1 MRANEFISEGIW
13 DKMKSAVGGTK
24 PQDPPTDPINI
35 NNRESDADS
44 HLAKIKTNRWLSD
57 YDHLTNYN
65 GLDIG
70 IDIQDKLVSVDAYT
84 SAPEGM
90 RVGLVQ
96 FSRNGKNLISNQ
108 LYVDEKW
115 RGRGIANALYDFA
128 KTQGFN
134 IMASSNQTNDGKAFW
149 KKNRG
154 KERVWEEEVN
164 EMALPTDWD
173 PTELGHDKTFKS
185 RLEYA
190 KNRAPK
196 LGGGSSRIAFTI
208 PDNGRPTVLK
218 IAKNKKG
225 LAQNEAEVDILTDGY
240 IKNLD
245 IVIPLIDYDK
255 VNEQPIWLQTELA
268 QKASEKQLCDIM
280 KSGKYLFHLTT
291 YASSL
296 IGNPDGW
303 AMGRVRE
310 HLKSLS
316 SEDLEIFKE
325 YASEIATLL
334 QATNLKYGDL
344 DRAANWGLYKGR
356 PVIIDLGFTDSVA
369 ELY

>member
-1 MRANEFISEGIW
+1 MRAREFITESQYWYTDYEQV
-13 DKMKSAVGGTK
+13 VG
-24 PQDPPTDPINI
+24 
-35 NNRESDADS
+35 
-44 HLAKIKTNRWLSD
+44 
-57 YDHLTNYN
+57 YN
-65 GLDIG
+65 GIVMGINELDWVVEIYALTPDG
-70 IDIQDKLVSVDAYT
+70 KVMG
-84 SAPEGM
+84 E
-90 RVGLVQ
+90 VQ
-96 FSRNGKNLISNQ
+96 FERKGNDLVADGL
-108 LYVDEKW
+108 LVYPKW
-115 RGRGIANALYDFA
+115 RGQNIAKTMYDFA
-128 KTQGFN
+128 KDQGFN
-134 IMASSNQTNDGKAFW
+134 VIASQHQSDDGKNFW

-154 KERVWEEEVN
+154 KEQVWEEEVD

-291 YASSL
+291 YADSI
-296 IGNPDGW
+296 IGNPDAW
-303 AMGRVRE
+303 AMARVRV

-316 SEDLEIFKE
+316 PEDLETFKE
-325 YASEIATLL
+325 YASELATVVSST
-334 QATNLKYGDL
+334 ALKMADL